1 MLIVKSI
8 STYVQI
14 HMICQ
19 TFSQLTVFFQK
30 RREPS
35 GCFTT
40 ELRGENCRM
49 SRSNLQLL
57 KRRCRWWALLIRCPT
72 GVRWRWNWFGW
83 SFGKLT
89 KNVCWFWLK
98 GKMIPSKKRKKKVG
112 WWFYWR
118 ERHLLKRKTCLSS
131 FQISEVFFLNS
142 LRLDGGEWVLDQ
154 PTEERSVSG
163 WIMGSLHHPN
173 LVVCV
178 GTSLSWGFGGW

>member
-1 MLIVKSI
+1 
-8 STYVQI
+8 
-14 HMICQ
+14 MICQ
-19 TFSQLTVFFQK
+19 TFSQLTAYFFK
-30 RREPS
+30 NEGSHR
-35 GCFTT
+35 GWTT

-57 KRRCRWWALLIRCPT
+57 KRRCRWWALLIRCKT

-83 SFGKLT
+83 SFGKRTTCLLIL
-89 KNVCWFWLK
+89 LK
-98 GKMIPSKKRKKKVG
+98 GKMIPSKKLKGKTLIKKKDM
-112 WWFYWR
+112 F
-118 ERHLLKRKTCLSS
+118 
-131 FQISEVFFLNS
+131 VFFSDFWSLFLNS

-178 GTSLSWGFGGW
+178 GTSLSWDFGGW